1 MMSWSDPRPEV
12 ITMSIFI
19 GIDLSLRSPGIA
31 SFHKGIWSI
40 WCFATRQRE
49 VGLCWTSDDQKV
61 MVKTLPIIPCSK
73 APDIIRYTHIV
84 HQIKTHCYPVW
95 PVGSCVHLEDYI
107 YPKAML
113 SGSAYKIHELGGIVK
128 YSLSKA
134 GYTCQTVAPTA
145 WKKRIGTGR
154 MSKQQTLELVEK
166 TIPQLN
172 LMNLFGLVHS
182 AKDPPNPVQDM
193 ADAIGIVL
201 SVKGQ

>member
-1 MMSWSDPRPEV
+1 
-12 ITMSIFI
+12 
-19 GIDLSLRSPGIA
+19 
-31 SFHKGIWSI
+31 
-40 WCFATRQRE
+40 
-49 VGLCWTSDDQKV
+49 
-61 MVKTLPIIPCSK
+61 
-73 APDIIRYTHIV
+73 
-84 HQIKTHCYPVW
+84 
-95 PVGSCVHLEDYI
+95 
-107 YPKAML
+107 ML
-113 SGSAYKIHELGGIVK
+113 SGSAYKIHELVGIVK